1 MDRKQ
6 LIEATANEGGNGRLT
21 SADVERVFDS
31 LFGTVEHSGAIAKAL
46 GRGESVVLGGFRM
59 DDDTA
64 AFHPGKARTEFLRG
78 HTG

>member
-1 MDRKQ
+1 MRETLQ
-6 LIEATANEGGNGRLT
+6 GLARVQGAGQGGSHVR
-21 SADVERVFDS
+21 
-31 LFGTVEHSGAIAKAL
+31 
-46 GRGESVVLGGFRM
+46 ESVVLGGFRM